1 MNILHYSLGF
11 PPYRRGGMTKYC
23 MDLITE
29 QIKTGHN
36 VSMLWPGCSISFT
49 GKVSILKHSDFIINK
64 KYRCKNFEIINPMP
78 VPLLDGINDIS
89 MFILSRRVKSFGKL
103 LIKYSI
109 TVLHIHTLMGLPTEF
124 IDIAIKQKVKIVYT
138 SHDYFG
144 ICPKSSLF
152 CGNNICVEYNSC
164 RLCQKCNTKAL
175 SLRKIKIL
183 QSPLY
188 RTIKNTK
195 FVLKLRKN
203 HQLRIKDEKNY
214 STQSYLEENNNIEDY
229 EALREYYINM
239 LNKCNVLHFNSSLT
253 KRVYMQFVQKD
264 MLNKVISISHS
275 SIVDCRHIKE
285 LHCPISF
292 SFLGPC
298 EDMRKGFITLKTVLD
313 ELYPEYNEQFILNV
327 FGLCSYEAPYL
338 IKNES
343 YNYSQLKSIMD
354 RTDLLIVPS
363 VWFETF
369 GFTVLEALSY
379 GVPVLI
385 SKNVGAHDIV
395 ADGKSG
401 LIYDGHDISLKSAI
415 VSLLK
420 NKEQLV
426 SMNRY
431 IVNSVHIKTITEHS
445 QEIIKE
451 CYL

>member
-1 MNILHYSLGF
+1 
-11 PPYRRGGMTKYC
+11 
-23 MDLITE
+23 
-29 QIKTGHN
+29 
-36 VSMLWPGCSISFT
+36 
-49 GKVSILKHSDFIINK
+49 
-64 KYRCKNFEIINPMP
+64 
-78 VPLLDGINDIS
+78 
-89 MFILSRRVKSFGKL
+89 
-103 LIKYSI
+103 
-109 TVLHIHTLMGLPTEF
+109 
-124 IDIAIKQKVKIVYT
+124 
-138 SHDYFG
+138 
-144 ICPKSSLF
+144 
-152 CGNNICVEYNSC
+152 
-164 RLCQKCNTKAL
+164 
-175 SLRKIKIL
+175 
-183 QSPLY
+183 
-188 RTIKNTK
+188 
-195 FVLKLRKN
+195 
-203 HQLRIKDEKNY
+203 
-214 STQSYLEENNNIEDY
+214 
-229 EALREYYINM
+229 
-239 LNKCNVLHFNSSLT
+239 
-253 KRVYMQFVQKD
+253 
-264 MLNKVISISHS
+264 
-275 SIVDCRHIKE
+275 
-285 LHCPISF
+285 
-292 SFLGPC
+292 
-298 EDMRKGFITLKTVLD
+298 MRKGFITLKTVLD

-401 LIYDGHDISLKSAI
+401 LIYDGHDISLKRAI

-426 SMNRY
+426 NMNRY